1 MWTTFLL
8 RATELAEERT
18 REARNESRVRE
29 LRRQLAKG
37 RRRPIRRIEPDEPT
51 R

>member
-18 REARNESRVRE
+18 REARREGRVRE
-29 LRRQLAKG
+29 LQRELAKA
-37 RRRPIRRIEPDEPT
+37 RRREDRPAESAKPGR
-51 R
+51 